1 MRRNRRFDEVNY
13 MKREAMP
20 LLWHAEC
27 AELYEAQCDAKFAS
41 GRLLRFLRILR
52 EVLSYLTPVKRLG
65 KQFLVMLTEHPILGL
80 DKLRVVS
87 Q

>member
-1 MRRNRRFDEVNY
+1 
-13 MKREAMP
+13 MP

-27 AELYEAQCDAKFAS
+27 AELYEAQCDAKFASGRLLRFLRILREETAS